1 MGNEGCCGRSAPNS
15 SEAALGSRVL
25 KPWYRVISL
34 DLNRHA
40 NLFMVPRSLRM
51 PWSVELAS
59 VT

>member
-1 MGNEGCCGRSAPNS
+1 VLRSIAPNS